1 VGGYVLRRLISVFL
15 VVFVVASGTFVLMHT
30 IPGGPFKKEKALP
43 PAIQR
48 NIEERYK
55 LNDPLWKQY
64 ADYLK
69 NLLRGDLGPSF
80 KYLGR
85 SVNDII
91 RDGFPVSAVL
101 GGWAILFALVVGVPA
116 GIISALNQNRW
127 QDNVVM
133 AIAIIG
139 VSVPNFVI
147 ATLLMYLFAV
157 KLRWLPVAMWGTPKH
172 VILPMMALAGFP
184 AAFFARLMR
193 SSTLDVL
200 SQDYIR
206 TARAKG
212 LSWYAVVVKHVVKN
226 AILPVVTYLGPLVAG
241 ILTGSFVV
249 ENIFA
254 IPGLGR
260 YYVTS
265 IYNRDYTTIMGVTI
279 FYSAFLVLLNF
290 LVDITYGWIDPR
302 IKLVKAKE

>member
-1 VGGYVLRRLISVFL
+1 
-15 VVFVVASGTFVLMHT
+15 MHT

-91 RDGFPVSAVL
+91 RDGFPVSAAL
-101 GGWAILFALVVGVPA
+101 GAWAILFALVVGVPA
-116 GIISALNQNRW
+116 GIISALNQNKW
-127 QDNVVM
+127 QDNAVM

-147 ATLLMYLFAV
+147 AT
-157 KLRWLPVAMWGTPKH
+157 
-172 VILPMMALAGFP
+172 
-184 AAFFARLMR
+184 
-193 SSTLDVL
+193 
-200 SQDYIR
+200 
-206 TARAKG
+206 
-212 LSWYAVVVKHVVKN
+212 
-226 AILPVVTYLGPLVAG
+226 
-241 ILTGSFVV
+241 
-249 ENIFA
+249 
-254 IPGLGR
+254 
-260 YYVTS
+260 
-265 IYNRDYTTIMGVTI
+265 
-279 FYSAFLVLLNF
+279 
-290 LVDITYGWIDPR
+290 
-302 IKLVKAKE
+302 

>member
-1 VGGYVLRRLISVFL
+1 VGGYVLRRAISVIL
-15 VVFVVASGTFVLMHT
+15 VVFVVATGTFILMHA

-43 PAIQR
+43 PAVQR

-64 ADYLK
+64 TDYLK
-69 NLLRGDLGPSF
+69 NLVRGDLGPSF

-91 RDGFPVSAVL
+91 RDGFPVSATL
-101 GGWAILFALVVGVPA
+101 GAWAILFALVVGVPA
-116 GIISALNQNRW
+116 GIISALNQNKW

-147 ATLLMYLFAV
+147 ATLLMYVFAV

-172 VILPMMALAGFP
+172 VILPMIALAGFP

-226 AILPVVTYLGPLVAG
+226 AILPVVTYLGPLIAG

>member
-1 VGGYVLRRLISVFL
+1 VGSYIFRRLLSAIL
-15 VVFVVASGTFVLMHT
+15 VIFVVATATFILMHA
-30 IPGGPFKKEKALP
+30 IPGGPFKREKALP

-64 ADYLK
+64 VDYIG
-69 NLLRGDLGPSF
+69 NLIRGDLGPSY

-91 RDGFPVSAVL
+91 REGFPISAHLGLVSVM
-101 GGWAILFALVVGVPA
+101 FALVVGVPC
-116 GIISALNQNRW
+116 GIISALKQNRW
-127 QDNVVM
+127 QDNVIM
-133 AIAIIG
+133 AFAIIG
-139 VSVPNFVI
+139 VSVPSFVM
-147 ATLLMYLFAV
+147 ATLLMYVFAV
-157 KLRWLPVAMWGTPKH
+157 RLRWLPAAMWGTPKH
-172 VILPMMALAGFP
+172 VILPMLALAGFP
-184 AAFFARLMR
+184 TAFFARLMR

-206 TARAKG
+206 TARSKG
-212 LSWYAVVVKHVVKN
+212 LSWAAVVYKHVIKN

-241 ILTGSFVV
+241 IVTGSFVV

-265 IYNRDYTTIMGVTI
+265 IYNRDYTVILGVTI
-279 FYSAFLVLLNF
+279 FYSALLVFLNF
-290 LVDITYGWIDPR
+290 GVDIAYGWIDPR
-302 IKLVKAKE
+302 IKLMDAKE